1 MKTRFSEMIQGH
13 IGNLNLLDHSHKTA
27 FLCSRQA
34 PAEAV
39 LRCYDWAI
47 AMREAGRCVI
57 GGFHSPLEQDVL
69 HYLLKGNQPVILV
82 LARGMKSKWE
92 PSIQKALNEGRL
104 LIISPFGAQTK
115 RATAETA
122 AVRNDLMIRLADE
135 VVAGYANPEGML
147 HRRLRLESER
157 QVVYLSV

>member
-1 MKTRFSEMIQGH
+1 MNTLEEIAAHEGELSI
-13 IGNLNLLDHSHKTA
+13 LNSHKTA

-69 HYLLKGNQPVILV
+69 HYLLKGSQPVILV

-147 HRRLRLESER
+147 HRRLRIEKER
-157 QVVYLSV
+157 QVSYLSV